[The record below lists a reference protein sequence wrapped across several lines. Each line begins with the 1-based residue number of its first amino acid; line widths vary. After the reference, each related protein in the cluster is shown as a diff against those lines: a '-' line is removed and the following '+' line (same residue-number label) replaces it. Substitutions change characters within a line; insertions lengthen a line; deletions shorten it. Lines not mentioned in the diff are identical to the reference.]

1 MGVTVTFIF
10 SGSATKTLFLCD
22 VKIVVAFIDYKFR
35 DSDTKIFTS
44 DVGLQIHASI
54 PFYVQ
59 EIQQTFC
66 GSMKKFR
73 IIVTKNAVI
82 LNFFSNTL
90 KIARQREFKCRP
102 KGKC

>member
-22 VKIVVAFIDYKFR
+22 VEIVVAFIDYKFR
-35 DSDTKIFTS
+35 DFGPKIFTS

-66 GSMKKFR
+66 GKMKKFR

-82 LNFFSNTL
+82 LNFFSIPL
-90 KIARQREFKCRP
+90 KSPGRGDLKV
-102 KGKC
+102 